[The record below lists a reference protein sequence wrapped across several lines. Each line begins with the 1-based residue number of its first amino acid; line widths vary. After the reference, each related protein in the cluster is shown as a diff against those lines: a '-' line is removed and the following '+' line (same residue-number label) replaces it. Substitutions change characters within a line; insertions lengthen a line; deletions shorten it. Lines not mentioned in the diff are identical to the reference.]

1 LAKPRINLR
10 YDGRLLALIKD
21 AVRAG
26 RARDLTD
33 ALEAAGAAW
42 LGVDREV
49 PSSEDVAPP
58 VQQEARGRSQ
68 RKPRAAAKAE
78 PKAAAGNGARATTSR
93 AVKAAVRPIPKAAGK
108 RK

>member
-68 RKPRAAAKAE
+68 RKPRAAA
-78 PKAAAGNGARATTSR
+78 NGARATTSR